1 MMRIAFINPWESF
14 APPDGGGALGIW
26 TWEVAR
32 RLASSNEVFVCGQGR
47 PGATAYEKV
56 EGVRFFRYRM
66 WLDMRLMKLMRRI
79 GGNPDTSD
87 VFCWYYYYLLLLR
100 AALLLR
106 SHRCDVIHI
115 FNLSQ
120 FAPVLARLNPR
131 AAIVLN
137 MHCDWL
143 VGMDYSLIAKRLQF
157 VDRIIGCAD
166 CITNDIRSRFPHYA
180 ARCETIYNGAD
191 MATFHPP
198 EAGSQARPYETLI
211 TVGRISPEK
220 GLHVL
225 LDAFE
230 RVLVKKPHAKLR
242 IIGPESILSLPGAI
256 TKTDSNARLQE
267 TFAIYGSNYLQK
279 LKERVGESLRQSV
292 SFVGTISHEQIA
304 AEMRNAAML
313 VQPSLYETFG
323 MPVIEAMASGLP
335 VITSRVGG
343 LAEIVSDGETGL
355 FVEPGNSLQLAEALM
370 TLLENPARA
379 CAMGAAARSRAFR
392 MFSWEAAV
400 GKLSSCYERLNKSK
414 RSSTSACDSAP
425 ATLD

>member
-1 MMRIAFINPWESF
+1 MKIGFVEPWDACS
-14 APPDGGGALGIW
+14 PPHPGGSLGIW

-32 RLASSNEVFVCGQGR
+32 RLARSHEVTVCGLLHSVT
-47 PGATAYEKV
+47 PPFEEAD
-56 EGVRFFRYRM
+56 GVRFFRWPVR
-66 WLDMRLMKLMRRI
+66 LDIRLMRLMRRI
-79 GGNPDTSD
+79 GCSRNTPD
-87 VFCWYYYYLLLLR
+87 FACWFHYFIY
-100 AALLLR
+100 LLR
-106 SHRCDVIHI
+106 SAIVLRANRCDVIHI

-120 FAPVLARLNPR
+120 FAPILARLNPQ
-131 AAIVLN
+131 AAIILN

-143 VGMDYSLIAKRLQF
+143 VGMDRSLIDKRLQF

-166 CITNDIRSRFPHYA
+166 CITNDVRSRFPHFA
-180 ARCETIYNGAD
+180 ARCETIYNGVDVAE
-191 MATFHPP
+191 FHPP
-198 EAGSQARPYETLI
+198 EAGSRARASETLV

-230 RVLVKKPHAKLR
+230 RVLVRKPRAKLR
-242 IIGPESILSLPGAI
+242 IIGPESILYLPGAI
-256 TKTDSNARLQE
+256 TKADSNAGLQE

-279 LKERVGESLRQSV
+279 LKEQVNGSLGRSV
-292 SFVGTISHEQIA
+292 SFVGAFSREKIA
-304 AEMRNAAML
+304 AEMRNAAVL

-323 MPVIEAMASGLP
+323 LPVVEAMASGLP

-379 CAMGAAARSRAFR
+379 HAMGAAGRSRAVR
-392 MFSWEAAV
+392 MFSWEATV
-400 GKLSSCYERLNKSK
+400 GKLSSCYERLSKSK
-414 RSSTSACDSAP
+414 RSSTSACDGAP
-425 ATLD
+425 AAL